1 MPALII
7 AALSTTI
14 RTWKPPRCPS
24 TDEWMKGLWSIY
36 TKEYYSAMKRNA
48 FESVLLRWM
57 NLETVIQG
65 EVSQNEK
72 NKYILMH
79 IHEI

>member
-1 MPALII
+1 M
-7 AALSTTI
+7 
-14 RTWKPPRCPS
+14 W
-24 TDEWMKGLWSIY
+24 WYIY
-36 TKEYYSAMKRNA
+36 TNGHYSAVKRNA

-79 IHEI
+79 IHEM

>member
-1 MPALII
+1 
-7 AALSTTI
+7 
-14 RTWKPPRCPS
+14 
-24 TDEWMKGLWSIY
+24 MKGLWYNY

-72 NKYILMH
+72 SKYILMH
-79 IHEI
+79 IHGI